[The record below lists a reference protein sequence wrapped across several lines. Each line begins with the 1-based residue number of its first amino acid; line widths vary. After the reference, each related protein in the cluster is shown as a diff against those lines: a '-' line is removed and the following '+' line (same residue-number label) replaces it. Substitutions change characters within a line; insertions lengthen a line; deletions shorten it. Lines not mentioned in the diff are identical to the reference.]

1 MRAHGMVVKDLSV
14 KKEEGE
20 EKRKEKGGCDLNW
33 ALRTSPRVF
42 TTLQVGGGEVPPFP
56 LEPS

>member
-42 TTLQVGGGEVPPFP
+42 TTLQVGGVRFHHF
-56 LEPS
+56 L